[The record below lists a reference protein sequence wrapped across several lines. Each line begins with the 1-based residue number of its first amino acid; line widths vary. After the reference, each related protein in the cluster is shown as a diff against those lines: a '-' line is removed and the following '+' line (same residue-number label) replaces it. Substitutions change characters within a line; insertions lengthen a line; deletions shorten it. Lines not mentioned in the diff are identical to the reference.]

1 MLPGC
6 RVATNEAGACIKAL
20 CISTL
25 TPARIKY
32 ENVRIG
38 IRPEAMV
45 WQKGQS
51 GNPSGRPRVFIEIRD
66 LARQHSRVAIET
78 LVKIATSGK
87 SEAAR
92 VSAANSILDRGWGKP
107 TQPIAGDPEEPP
119 IGLSLEERRQMA
131 RQAIEEAFAEPEED
145 GPSAGEAGP
154 IAPRSAAV
162 IGRGCDG

>member
-1 MLPGC
+1 
-6 RVATNEAGACIKAL
+6 
-20 CISTL
+20 
-25 TPARIKY
+25 
-32 ENVRIG
+32 
-38 IRPEAMV
+38 MV

-51 GNPSGRPRVFIEIRD
+51 GNPSGRPKVFIEIRD

-131 RQAIEEAFAEPEED
+131 RQAIEEAFAEPEKNE
-145 GPSAGEAGP
+145 PSAGEAGP
-154 IAPRSAAV
+154 IAPQTHGGKWALRS
-162 IGRGCDG
+162 R